1 MCGRSSLT
9 KTEKELEK
17 RKKKRTYM
25 REYKQR
31 KYLEDRDKE
40 NQFHRSYLIKKK
52 LGLDDEMFKKY
63 GKELAI
69 VIKIKQLVA
78 NLKIKNLVAFNEVW
92 NEMKIE

>member
-1 MCGRSSLT
+1 MESTQAQVL
-9 KTEKELEK
+9 TEKELEK
-17 RKKKRTYM
+17 REKKRTYM

-52 LGLDDEMFKKY
+52 LGLDDELFKKY

-69 VIKIKQLVA
+69 VIKIKQLVT
-78 NLKIKNLVAFNEVW
+78 NLKVKNLVAFNEVW